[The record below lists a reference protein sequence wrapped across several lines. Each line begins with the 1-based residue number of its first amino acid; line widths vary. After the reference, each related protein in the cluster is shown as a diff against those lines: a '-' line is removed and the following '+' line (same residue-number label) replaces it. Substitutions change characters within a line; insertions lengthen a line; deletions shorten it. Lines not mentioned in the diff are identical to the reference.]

1 MKRDYVTGTTDGITY
16 FTGIE
21 IEKSPAEGM
30 KTLFVVGLQDPKEI
44 LSIVNES
51 LAYVNEDRR
60 VKHVYFGAN
69 QSFQPKIADD
79 WRAWEDMID
88 EILDAGLW
96 ATLDLDLKYAE
107 ELLEGRLNEK
117 RRFIT
122 MISIKLPYLAQY
134 NYNTTIKIDDKGFD
148 DTNPGVWCHK
158 LHNLISDKT
167 FTTWDEYGK
176 DEIIK

>member
-1 MKRDYVTGTTDGITY
+1 MIRDYTNSTQQVARF

-30 KTLFVVGLQDPKEI
+30 TTLFVVGLQDPKEI
-44 LSIVNES
+44 LTIVNES
-51 LAYVNEDRR
+51 LAYVDEDKQI
-60 VKHVYFGAN
+60 KHVYFGAN

-107 ELLEGRLNEK
+107 ELLEGGLNEK

-122 MISIKLPYLAQY
+122 MISIKLPYIKLL

-148 DTNPGVWCHK
+148 ATNPGVWCHRLDK
-158 LHNLISDKT
+158 LMDIDSFTSWDKYTEDKLIK
-167 FTTWDEYGK
+167 
-176 DEIIK
+176 